1 MSRTISGRVRF
12 SRSGSPATSLGCF
25 RKRSPR
31 YASSPRTSRWIS
43 TPHDPSSTTI
53 RSRRRLSSLSR
64 VSLKLLLLS
73 VRPQLV
79 GVALSI
85 ALLASCGGAK
95 HSEAAPP
102 PVRTTTTAAKVR
114 TPKVRVLIRD
124 YKTLGADIAAM
135 RAAAV
140 KVHGQTLKG
149 TPALRR
155 TTGRFIEHLEKAPL
169 TLNSRNP
176 MLDHAAGAVATSCD
190 QCFQQLEAVRP
201 IPQIA
206 HPH

>member
-1 MSRTISGRVRF
+1 MSRTISDRVRF

-43 TPHDPSSTTI
+43 TPHEPSSTTI
-53 RSRRRLSSLSR
+53 RCPRRLSSLSR
-64 VSLKLLLLS
+64 VSLTVLSLS

-79 GVALSI
+79 GAALSI
-85 ALLASCGGAK
+85 ALLAGCGGSE
-95 HSEAAPP
+95 HSRAAPAR
-102 PVRTTTTAAKVR
+102 VTTTAAPKVR
-114 TPKVRVLIRD
+114 TPYVRTLIRD
-124 YKTLGADIAAM
+124 YRTLGADIAAM

-149 TPALRR
+149 TPELRR
-155 TTGRFIEHLEKAPL
+155 TTGRFIEDLQSSHLSLKSQ
-169 TLNSRNP
+169 NR
-176 MLDHAAGAVATSCD
+176 MIDHAAGAVATSCD

>member
-43 TPHDPSSTTI
+43 TPHEPSSTTI

-64 VSLKLLLLS
+64 VSLKLLSLS

-79 GVALSI
+79 GVTVAI
-85 ALLASCGGAK
+85 ALLAGCGGSS
-95 HSEAAPP
+95 HSDAAPP
-102 PVRTTTTAAKVR
+102 PVTTTTAAAKVR
-114 TPKVRVLIRD
+114 TPQIRALIRD
-124 YKTLGADIAAM
+124 YKTLGGDIVAM
-135 RAAAV
+135 RAAAAE
-140 KVHGQTLKG
+140 VHGQTLQG

-155 TTGRFIEHLEKAPL
+155 TTGRFIEHLER
-169 TLNSRNP
+169 S
-176 MLDHAAGAVATSCD
+176 H
-190 QCFQQLEAVRP
+190 
-201 IPQIA
+201 
-206 HPH
+206 

>member
-1 MSRTISGRVRF
+1 
-12 SRSGSPATSLGCF
+12 
-25 RKRSPR
+25 
-31 YASSPRTSRWIS
+31 
-43 TPHDPSSTTI
+43 
-53 RSRRRLSSLSR
+53 
-64 VSLKLLLLS
+64 VSLTALSLS

-85 ALLASCGGAK
+85 AVLAGCGGSK
-95 HSEAAPP
+95 HPRAAPP
-102 PVRTTTTAAKVR
+102 RVTTTTAARAR
-114 TPKVRVLIRD
+114 TPYVRALVRD
-124 YKTLGADIAAM
+124 YKTLGVDIAAM

-155 TTGRFIEHLEKAPL
+155 TTARFIEHLETSHL
-169 TLNSRNP
+169 TLKARNR
-176 MLDHAAGAVATSCD
+176 MIDHAAGAVATSCD